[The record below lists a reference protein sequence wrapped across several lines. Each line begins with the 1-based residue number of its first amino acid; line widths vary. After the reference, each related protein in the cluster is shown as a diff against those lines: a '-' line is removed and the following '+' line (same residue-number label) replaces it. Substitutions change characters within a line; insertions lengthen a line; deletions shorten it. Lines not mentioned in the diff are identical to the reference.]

1 MEDKELIRLLKKG
14 DQEAFKTLYLKY
26 IPKLKGFLNYYF
38 GQSISTEDFIQE
50 TFIRIWE
57 KRHNIDE
64 AQSFNNYLFQA
75 AKRLVYNNLRRRVKE
90 SRFLLENKILSSHTI
105 SNPTEETFNLNELS
119 LQLQQVVKTLP
130 PSQQE
135 IFMLSRDKGLKNEEI
150 AKLLNISVRT
160 VENQIY
166 KALKNLK
173 QHGISP
179 ESLLAAIILGC
190 NIFKN

>member
-64 AQSFNNYLFQA
+64 ARSFNSYSLSGGQ
-75 AKRLVYNNLRRRVKE
+75 
-90 SRFLLENKILSSHTI
+90 KI
-105 SNPTEETFNLNELS
+105 
-119 LQLQQVVKTLP
+119 
-130 PSQQE
+130 
-135 IFMLSRDKGLKNEEI
+135 GL
-150 AKLLNISVRT
+150 
-160 VENQIY
+160 
-166 KALKNLK
+166 
-173 QHGISP
+173 
-179 ESLLAAIILGC
+179 
-190 NIFKN
+190 

>member
-1 MEDKELIRLLKKG
+1 MRPGL
-14 DQEAFKTLYLKY
+14 
-26 IPKLKGFLNYYF
+26 
-38 GQSISTEDFIQE
+38 STV
-50 TFIRIWE
+50 T
-57 KRHNIDE
+57 
-64 AQSFNNYLFQA
+64 LFQA

-105 SNPTEETFNLNELS
+105 SNPTEEAFNLNELS

-130 PSQQE
+130 ASQQE

-179 ESLLAAIILGC
+179 EALLAAIILSC